1 MAFGVVTDS
10 TTLFG
15 RKHYYGVDKGTSMA
29 APNVAGVIALWLQA
43 NPCLTTE
50 DVRALIKET
59 SYNDQYTTDVSL
71 IPSGNVMQAGAGKID
86 ALRGLQVITGTTD
99 IQTAGADGRREA
111 TPATMYNAEGW
122 CYNALGQRVDRK
134 TKGLV
139 MYRGKKYV
147 NR

>member
-1 MAFGVVTDS
+1 MPDDGGCPRPDQ
-10 TTLFG
+10 G
-15 RKHYYGVDKGTSMA
+15 DG
-29 APNVAGVIALWLQA
+29 
-43 NPCLTTE
+43 
-50 DVRALIKET
+50 
-59 SYNDQYTTDVSL
+59 YNDQYTTDATL
-71 IPSGNVMQAGAGKID
+71 IPSGNVMQAGTGKID
-86 ALRGLQVITGTTD
+86 ALRGLQVLTGTTD